1 MFEMPDAGRTV
12 TPGTAR
18 SGPTRPGLPAFARS
32 AARRVL
38 MPVWRTLVVY
48 GAIWLP
54 SHYHPYLGE
63 YAPCFP
69 AVPGEGPLS
78 AEDEER
84 LRALDRATWPPGEP
98 GSEQNPLRLP

>member
-1 MFEMPDAGRTV
+1 MFETPDAGRAV
-12 TPGTAR
+12 PPGTAR
-18 SGPTRPGLPAFARS
+18 PGPARPDRPALARS

-38 MPVWRTLVVY
+38 LPVWRALVAY
-48 GAIWLP
+48 GTIWLP

-63 YAPCFP
+63 YGPYLP
-69 AVPGEGPLS
+69 AMSGEGPLS

-84 LRALDRATWPPGEP
+84 LRALDRATWPPGAP